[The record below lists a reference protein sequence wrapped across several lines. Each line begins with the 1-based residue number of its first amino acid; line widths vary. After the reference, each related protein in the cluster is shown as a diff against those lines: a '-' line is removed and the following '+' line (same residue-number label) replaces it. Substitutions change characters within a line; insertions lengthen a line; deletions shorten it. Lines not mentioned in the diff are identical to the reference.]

1 VSDTSTTVA
10 AAPLHVVRAHPLCA
24 ETPTSVLALP
34 QTPAPSVYVRSNFPT
49 PALDASH
56 KVAVRGAVQRAHEYA
71 VADLLTWP
79 QHEVLVT
86 MECAGNWRLGME
98 PVPEGEP
105 WSWGAV
111 STTRWRG
118 VRLADVLAQVGVQPD
133 VVELVAV
140 GADQGPRDD
149 ATEPGAV
156 TFARALPIEVAMHPD
171 TLLATHMDGEP
182 LTPDHGAPL
191 RLVVPGWYGMASVKW
206 VAALE
211 LVTTPFTGYFQRQR
225 YVYRT
230 ASGVEPVTRA
240 RVKSF
245 VVSPTPDAPCTR
257 DVTLRGWAWSGYAT
271 VAEVSVQVNDGPWV
285 PAALEPPAS
294 DYAWTG
300 FALPLVLPEGTVT
313 VRTRARDAA
322 GNVQPEQAEWNDLG
336 YGNNAIRSF
345 TLHVES

>member
-1 VSDTSTTVA
+1 MSENPS
-10 AAPLHVVRAHPLCA
+10 LNVVRAHPLCA
-24 ETPTSVLALP
+24 ETPPAVLTLP
-34 QTPAPSVYVRSNFPT
+34 YTPAASVYVRSNFPT
-49 PALDASH
+49 PALDTSH
-56 KVAVRGAVQRAHEYA
+56 RVMVRGAVQNAREFV
-71 VADLLTWP
+71 VAEFADWP
-79 QHEVLVT
+79 QHELLVT

-118 VRLADVLAQVGVQPD
+118 VRLADVLAKVGVQPD
-133 VVELVAV
+133 VVEVVAV
-140 GADQGPRDD
+140 GADSGPRDD

-171 TLLATHMDGEP
+171 TLLATHMDGQP

-211 LVTTPFTGYFQRQR
+211 LVTAPFTGYFQRQR

-230 ASGVEPVTRA
+230 SNGVEPVTRA

-245 VVSPTPDAPCTR
+245 VVSPAPNARCGAE
-257 DVTLRGWAWSGYAT
+257 VMLRGWAWSGYAPI
-271 VAEVSVQVNDGPWV
+271 AEVSVQVGDGPWLT
-285 PAALEPPAS
+285 AALAPSAS
-294 DYAWTG
+294 DYAWTEFTLSLSLAKG
-300 FALPLVLPEGTVT
+300 AIT

-322 GNVQPEQAEWNDLG
+322 GNVQPDRAEWNDLG

-345 TLHVES
+345 TLHVAD

>member
-1 VSDTSTTVA
+1 
-10 AAPLHVVRAHPLCA
+10 
-24 ETPTSVLALP
+24 
-34 QTPAPSVYVRSNFPT
+34 VYVRSNFPT

-56 KVAVRGAVQRAHEYA
+56 KVMVRDAEQNAREFV
-71 VADLLTWP
+71 VAEFADWP
-79 QHEVLVT
+79 QHELLVT

-98 PVPEGEP
+98 PVPAGEP

-118 VRLADVLAQVGVQPD
+118 VRLADVLAKVGVQPD
-133 VVELVAV
+133 VLEVVAV
-140 GADQGPRDD
+140 GADSGPRDD
-149 ATEPGAV
+149 ATQPGAV

-171 TLLATHMDGEP
+171 TLLATDMDGQP

-211 LVTTPFTGYFQRQR
+211 LVTTPFMGYFQRQR

-230 ASGVEPVTRA
+230 TDGVQPVTRA

-245 VVSPTPDAPCTR
+245 VVSPEPDERCGA
-257 DVTLRGWAWSGYAT
+257 DVLLRGWAWSGHGPI
-271 VAEVSVQVNDGPWV
+271 AEVSVQVGDGPWV
-285 PAALEPPAS
+285 SATLEPPAS
-294 DYAWTG
+294 EYAWAAFT
-300 FALPLVLPEGTVT
+300 LPLSLPTGSVT
-313 VRTRARDAA
+313 VRTRARDTA
-322 GNVQPEQAEWNDLG
+322 GHVQPERVEWNDLG

-345 TLHVES
+345 TLHVAD